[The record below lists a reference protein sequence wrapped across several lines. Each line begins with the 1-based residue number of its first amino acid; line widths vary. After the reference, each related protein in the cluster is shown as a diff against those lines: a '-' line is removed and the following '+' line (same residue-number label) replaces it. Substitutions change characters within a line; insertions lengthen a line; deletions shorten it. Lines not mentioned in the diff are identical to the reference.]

1 MQLSQCHS
9 NVIASSDLE
18 LQDPRRLDKR
28 VRIFSGEWKKQMP
41 KHGGFEWF
49 ESNNFQGLLSF
60 DIKGTTT
67 GITAKT
73 TPAKTG
79 RSHDKYW
86 PVFFWHH
93 VPFRGSVDSSTESTY
108 WTFPWQ
114 GNLMSSCPAM
124 TRPPIRETMMPRRA
138 TKAALVAWPSPKL
151 FAMRMPTLS
160 PIAMANRNDK
170 IKIFITSKSWVSAQN
185 CEFQPSDNYQLLE
198 VISQKF
204 HGNFI
209 KRNIKKFHLPST
221 FVGSSWASS
230 DRLQQMLQPRDQVKC
245 SCFSRSNL
253 TRHES
258 ANLQKKT
265 ARLHKKNK
273 QYNILYT
280 YS

>member
-18 LQDPRRLDKR
+18 RQDPRRLDKR
-28 VRIFSGEWKKQMP
+28 VRIFGGMKKTDAKTWWLWMI
-41 KHGGFEWF
+41 

-79 RSHDKYW
+79 RSHDTYW
-86 PVFFWHH
+86 PVIFWHH
-93 VPFRGSVDSSTESTY
+93 VPFWGSVDRSTESTY
-108 WTFPWQ
+108 WTFMAH

-170 IKIFITSKSWVSAQN
+170 IKIFITSKSWVVIAQN
-185 CEFQPSDNYQLLE
+185 CENNSDNYHIIGSHKTK
-198 VISQKF
+198 IS
-204 HGNFI
+204 
-209 KRNIKKFHLPST
+209 RKFHLKISKM
-221 FVGSSWASS
+221 SSSFDFCWV
-230 DRLQQMLQPRDQVKC
+230 LLG
-245 SCFSRSNL
+245 
-253 TRHES
+253 
-258 ANLQKKT
+258 
-265 ARLHKKNK
+265 
-273 QYNILYT
+273 
-280 YS
+280 